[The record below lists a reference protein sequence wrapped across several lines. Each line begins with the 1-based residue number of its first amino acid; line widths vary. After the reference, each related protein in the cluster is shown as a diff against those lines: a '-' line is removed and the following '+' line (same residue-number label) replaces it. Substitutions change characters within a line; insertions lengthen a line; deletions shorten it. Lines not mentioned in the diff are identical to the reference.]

1 MHTCDRSLPFAV
13 FLWFCFL
20 GLSDDRGK
28 QELEAAWNRNEMSA
42 PPSQFTF
49 FFFNFAE
56 VFFLFVL
63 LRDSLEEHL
72 SILLVTLSDD
82 PVTAALQLHI

>member
-1 MHTCDRSLPFAV
+1 MPLHHNL
-13 FLWFCFL
+13 L
-20 GLSDDRGK
+20 
-28 QELEAAWNRNEMSA
+28 
-42 PPSQFTF
+42 

-63 LRDSLEEHL
+63 LRDSLEELL

-82 PVTAALQLHI
+82 PVTAALQLHMYLLSGEASNKSWKNGITFQKLLLYYCCFHFCGD

>member
-1 MHTCDRSLPFAV
+1 MC
-13 FLWFCFL
+13 
-20 GLSDDRGK
+20 
-28 QELEAAWNRNEMSA
+28 A
-42 PPSQFTF
+42 PPSQFT

-63 LRDSLEEHL
+63 LRDSLEEQL

-82 PVTAALQLHI
+82 PVTAAL